1 MPELRIQNILD
12 SNPLG
17 DSDRPA
23 APGSGLLRGVMGIMC
38 WPSDEVRRMAYLK
51 HEYFDQLK
59 RMDEMPLLKEDP
71 LLVGFLEEFRT
82 MLGGWGALA
91 DLPPNSELLD
101 EMKARAVK
109 GAWVGAS
116 LCLTY
121 MLQTNHTKQIER
133 GVSLRKVWAFLF
145 RTGDRFFNT
154 PPEKD
159 ALKDAWDEYKSVAH
173 LWAAAYY
180 IELWAKEEVFK
191 KGITDLPLPQD
202 KALRKWTLST
212 AATSLWLRSAIPLAR
227 RFQDFGLSYKPT
239 FAKSPL
245 LDKGLIW
252 SLEDVPDWPCPSMD
266 ARLSDDLLEIFNDY

>member
-1 MPELRIQNILD
+1 MPELRIQDILD
-12 SNPLG
+12 FNPLG

-23 APGSGLLRGVMGIMC
+23 MSGGGLLRGVIGIMC
-38 WPSDEVRRMAYLK
+38 WPNDEARRMAYIK

-59 RMDEMPLLKEDP
+59 RMDEFPFLKEDP
-71 LLVGFLEEFRT
+71 LLVGFLEVFRT
-82 MLGGWGALA
+82 MLGGWSALA

-101 EMKARAVK
+101 DMKVRTIK
-109 GAWVGAS
+109 GGWVGAS

-121 MLQTNHTKQIER
+121 LLQTNHTKQIQG

-145 RTGDRFFNT
+145 RTGNQFFST

-191 KGITDLPLPQD
+191 EGLTNLPLPQD
-202 KALRKWTLST
+202 KALRKLTLST
-212 AATSLWLRSAIPLAR
+212 AATSLWIQSAIPLAK
-227 RFQDFGLSYKPT
+227 RFQEFGLSYKPA
-239 FAKSPL
+239 FSKRYL
-245 LDKGLIW
+245 LDESHIW
-252 SLEDVPDWPCPSMD
+252 TLENLPDWPCPSTD
-266 ARLSDDLLEIFNDY
+266 ARLSDELLEIFNDY